1 MGILDTLFGKR
12 TSKEDLDLRM
22 LNLSDQEERQVHD
35 FRMKAARERMG
46 LIMMFGD
53 HGDPGHWGLMRYA
66 LLLDPDKDV
75 TFAALKRI
83 GNFADKKAA
92 SNVLLELDQR
102 RGGDSLEPYLSMA
115 KHRLGLMTIEE
126 FEQRMNRAAK

>member
-1 MGILDTLFGKR
+1 M
-12 TSKEDLDLRM
+12 M
-22 LNLSDQEERQVHD
+22 L
-35 FRMKAARERMG
+35 
-46 LIMMFGD
+46 GD
-53 HGDPGHWGLMRYA
+53 KGEAGHWGLMRYA

-83 GNFADKKAA
+83 GNFADKQAA

-126 FEQRMNRAAK
+126 FKDRMNRAAK